1 MPTYTYQCPD
11 CGTHFEK
18 IGIKVK
24 DCDQHQPCPKCMQLS
39 KRTSESVKSVGIK
52 VKWGG

>member
-11 CGTHFEK
+11 CGTCFEK
-18 IGIKVK
+18 IGIKVE
-24 DCDQHQPCPKCMQLS
+24 DCGKQQPCPMCSQLS

-52 VKWGG
+52 VKW